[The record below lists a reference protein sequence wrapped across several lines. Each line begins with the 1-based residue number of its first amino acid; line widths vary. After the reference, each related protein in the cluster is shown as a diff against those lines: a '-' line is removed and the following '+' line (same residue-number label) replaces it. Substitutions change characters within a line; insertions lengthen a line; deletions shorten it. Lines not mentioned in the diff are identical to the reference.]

1 MSRSEFN
8 TEERYIGTG
17 ALTDYSFDFKIE
29 SLAQLL
35 IIELDDTGVETQR
48 VRGTDTTYLSTVD
61 FDVENGGGTV
71 TLAAALD
78 TDYTLIIQL
87 ANDEPTQ
94 PYEFR
99 DKFSFTLKSFE
110 NALDWLAGAIQRL
123 AWRSGRSVKLNDA
136 YDNDT
141 APIDMELPVTV
152 VAEAM
157 LRMNDAGDGVD
168 FGPTQTYI
176 ETAYDNAVQA
186 LADIAAH
193 IADAT
198 DAHDASAI
206 SVVASGNLAAT
217 DVQTA
222 LDELQT
228 DIDTRALQSD
238 FAAHLADLTDAH
250 DASAISVVASGN
262 LTSTD
267 VQGALDELQGDVDN
281 HLDDTVDAHD
291 ASAISYVPT
300 GGSITSTD
308 LQSVI
313 EEIEAEIAVI
323 VSPGG
328 LIASG
333 IDFTPAGTIAATDVQ
348 AALEELDGDIQ
359 AHLSDAADAH
369 DASAISSVAA
379 GNLAAT
385 NVQTALDEL
394 QSDIDTRA
402 LDSDLTAHIN
412 DAADAHDA
420 SAISY
425 APAGAVVATDV
436 QAAITELDS
445 DLTAHINDAAGA
457 HAASAI
463 AVTPTGNLAADDVQ
477 EALTELQDDID
488 AINAAPVAGG
498 GGGALRWIEDAN
510 APLKTFESE
519 IEVYEFQPGLAQE
532 LFLAIRVPSTY
543 SAGQPITLNILW
555 YCASTANDALINAV
569 ATLIRSEVDAYSST
583 TNQRT
588 TTNAAITMAAG
599 SANEPQKV
607 TLDISSNIGQ
617 INGVAVSPGDL
628 IKVKVKE
635 SSSTVADNIKLVFD
649 ASEVKFT

>member
-29 SLAQLL
+29 SLSQLL

-48 VRGTDTTYLSTVD
+48 VRGTDTTYLSAVD
-61 FDVENGGGTV
+61 FDDENGGGTV

-141 APIDMELPVTV
+141 TPIDMQLPITIVP
-152 VAEAM
+152 EAM
-157 LRMNDAGDGVD
+157 LRMNDDGDGLD

-193 IADAT
+193 LADGTDAHDASAISSVASGNLAATDVQSALDELQADIDTRALASDLSAHLADIA

-206 SVVASGNLAAT
+206 SVVATGNLSST
-217 DVQTA
+217 DVQAA
-222 LDELQT
+222 LQELQT
-228 DIDTRALQSD
+228 DID
-238 FAAHLADLTDAH
+238 
-250 DASAISVVASGN
+250 
-262 LTSTD
+262 
-267 VQGALDELQGDVDN
+267 N
-281 HLDDTVDAHD
+281 HLSDADDAHD

-300 GGSITSTD
+300 GGSITST
-308 LQSVI
+308 SVQAAI
-313 EEIEAEIAVI
+313 AEMEAEIAVI

-328 LIASG
+328 LVASG

-359 AHLSDAADAH
+359 AHIADATAAH
-369 DASAISSVAA
+369 AASAIASTPS
-379 GNLAAT
+379 GNLAASD
-385 NVQTALDEL
+385 VQTALDEL

-402 LDSDLTAHIN
+402 LSTDLSNHIA

-425 APAGAVVATDV
+425 TPAGAVVATDV

-445 DLTAHINDAAGA
+445 DLTAHISDATGA
-457 HAASAI
+457 HDASAI
-463 AVTPTGNLAADDVQ
+463 SVVASGNLAATDVQ
-477 EALTELQDDID
+477 AALDELQGDID
-488 AINAAPVAGG
+488 TINAAPVAGG

-519 IEVYEFQPGLAQE
+519 IEVYEFRPGLAQE

-555 YCASTANDALINAV
+555 YCASTANDALIDAV

-588 TTNAAITMAAG
+588 TTNTAITMAAG
-599 SANEPQKV
+599 NANEPQKV

-635 SSSTVADNIKLVFD
+635 NGSTVADNIKLVFD